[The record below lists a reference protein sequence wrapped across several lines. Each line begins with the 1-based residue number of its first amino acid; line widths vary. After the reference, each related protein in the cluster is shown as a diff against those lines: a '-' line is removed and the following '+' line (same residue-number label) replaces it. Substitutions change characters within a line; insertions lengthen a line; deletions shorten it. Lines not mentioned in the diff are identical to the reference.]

1 MSRSHGGYLCRYDD
15 LDVSWLQMMARHALH
30 EDGQSWEACQLSVTV
45 LGASQLVRMAYE
57 GPFTSGRRG
66 AQWYLSKHSLA
77 RKLSEHLR
85 MPVHAYTL
93 MADELEQVTAY
104 GNGRRVGGELL
115 SYDDV
120 ELPEDADD
128 EQTFARLQEGWPL
141 GHLARVLGVTR
152 ETLTRL
158 PKRASTLIDLESPQ
172 EQRPLWHLFPAA
184 VKARREQNSF
194 LIS

>member
-15 LDVSWLQMMARHALH
+15 LDVSWLQLIARQALH
-30 EDGQSWEACQLSVTV
+30 DDGQSWESCQLSVTV
-45 LGASQLVRMAYE
+45 LGASQLVRFAFE
-57 GPFTSGRRG
+57 APFTAGRRG

-77 RKLSEHLR
+77 RSLSEHLR

-93 MADELEQVTAY
+93 IADELEQVTAY

-120 ELPEDADD
+120 EMPDLDD
-128 EQTFARLQEGWPL
+128 ERAFEHMQAGWPL
-141 GHLARVLGVTR
+141 GHLARVLGVSR
-152 ETLTRL
+152 DTLIRL
-158 PKRASTLIDLESPQ
+158 PKTPSTRIDLESPQ